1 MLRCWIEEVGWN
13 MKIVI
18 TGGTGFVGRE
28 VTKLL
33 IEKGHDV
40 FILSRSVSK
49 QTNDVTYIKWLTED
63 AAPEKELNGMDAFI
77 NLAGESINNGRW
89 TAAQKKKIYD
99 SRMQATDEVLR
110 IIKTLNQKPKVL
122 LNASAIGIYPA
133 SNDKIYTE
141 QSREVGTDFLA
152 KTVHDWEQK
161 AKLAKSLGVRVAYGR
176 FGIILGKSEGALP
189 LMALPYKMFVGGP
202 IGSGQNWI
210 SWIHVKDVA
219 KALLF
224 AIEHEIHGPFNVTA
238 PEPKIMKEF
247 GKVLSTVL
255 KRPHYFPVP
264 AFLLKMALGEKSQ
277 LVIEGQHVIPE
288 VLLKNGFTFE
298 FPHLPNALSNIYQ

>member
-1 MLRCWIEEVGWN
+1 
-13 MKIVI
+13 MKIAI

-40 FILSRSVSK
+40 FILSRSAKK
-49 QTNDVTYIKWLTED
+49 QTNGVTYVKWLTEN
-63 AAPEKELNGMDAFI
+63 AAPEKELNGIDAFI

-89 TAAQKKKIYD
+89 TTTQKQKIYD
-99 SRMQATDEVLR
+99 SRMQATEEVLR
-110 IIKTLNQKPKVL
+110 IMEALTDKPKVL
-122 LNASAIGIYPA
+122 VNASAIGIYPA
-133 SNDKIYTE
+133 SNEKIYTE
-141 QSREVGTDFLA
+141 QSLEVGTDFLA

-161 AKLAKSLGVRVAYGR
+161 AKLAESLDVRVAYGR
-176 FGIILGKSEGALP
+176 FGIILGKSDGALP

-202 IGSGQNWI
+202 IGSGLNWM
-210 SWIHVKDVA
+210 SWIHMKDVA
-219 KALLF
+219 HALLF

-238 PEPKIMKEF
+238 PEPIIMKEF
-247 GKVLSTVL
+247 GKILSAVL

-277 LVIEGQHVIPE
+277 LVIEGQHVLPE

-298 FPHLPNALSNIYQ
+298 FPHLPNALTNIYQ